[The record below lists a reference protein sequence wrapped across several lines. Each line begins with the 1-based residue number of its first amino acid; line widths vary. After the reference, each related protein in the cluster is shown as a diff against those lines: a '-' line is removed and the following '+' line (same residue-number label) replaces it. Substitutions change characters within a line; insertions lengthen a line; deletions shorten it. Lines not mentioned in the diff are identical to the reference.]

1 MLETIEEHL
10 LVGRAHGT
18 QMNSLTVRQVDGFLV
33 GLIVP
38 IALLYPPHGH
48 TTLKTIE
55 LAHNRVHRGGS
66 PHPKP
71 VVHDM

>member
-38 IALLYPPHGH
+38 IALL
-48 TTLKTIE
+48 
-55 LAHNRVHRGGS
+55 
-66 PHPKP
+66 
-71 VVHDM
+71 